1 MLQWPE
7 QLIKWRSFLREKG
20 KSVILQIS
28 FARKCKDIDAGYR
41 PGTTKLLRKPR
52 FSNSFSFRNTQ
63 RFSSRRC
70 SHSSFFQTAES
81 IDMKPLGVPGVH
93 GFLVVPALLF
103 SGIIFQYFPHK
114 TFCFIVVVI
123 TIILIILFRQSVVIL
138 IPENLQLQLL
148 TSVFLFPVTGC
159 SETNAVYGDLLPLAI
174 STCPMTLKTW
184 TRR

>member
-7 QLIKWRSFLREKG
+7 QLIKWRSSLREKS
-20 KSVILQIS
+20 KSVIPQIS
-28 FARKCKDIDAGYR
+28 FGRKCKDIDTGYR
-41 PGTTKLLRKPR
+41 PGTTKLFRKPR

-81 IDMKPLGVPGVH
+81 IDMKPLAVPGVH
-93 GFLVVPALLF
+93 GFLAVPAVLF

-114 TFCFIVVVI
+114 SFCFIVVVI